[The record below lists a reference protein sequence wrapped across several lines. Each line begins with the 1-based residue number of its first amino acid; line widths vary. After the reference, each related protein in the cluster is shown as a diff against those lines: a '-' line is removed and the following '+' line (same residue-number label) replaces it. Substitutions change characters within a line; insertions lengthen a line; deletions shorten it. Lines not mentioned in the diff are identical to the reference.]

1 MYVVPS
7 AYHQF
12 ITSQH
17 VKDGLQEC
25 LPSVHLLTKQ
35 RLKFDLELCERILRH
50 HKVGMVVSVLN
61 GSKVR
66 GWTKPWS
73 STAFALR
80 KWCRLEEAGPS

>member
-12 ITSQH
+12 ITLQH

-35 RLKFDLELCERILRH
+35 RLKSDLELCERILRH
-50 HKVGMVVSVLN
+50 HKVGMAVSVLN
-61 GSKVR
+61 GSKV
-66 GWTKPWS
+66 G
-73 STAFALR
+73 
-80 KWCRLEEAGPS
+80 AGPSLGPQLLLLLESGAD